1 MNKKFTDRLNEYLE
15 SECSD
20 FDMAFDYKWEE
31 DTACC
36 EVKIYRSDY
45 TKLEKLI
52 NFRYNE
58 KNDELEIELSEGS
71 FYETREYDYSVKYF
85 WMLVA
90 PSLFPNN

>member
-36 EVKIYRSDY
+36 EVKIYRSD
-45 TKLEKLI
+45 
-52 NFRYNE
+52 
-58 KNDELEIELSEGS
+58 
-71 FYETREYDYSVKYF
+71 
-85 WMLVA
+85 
-90 PSLFPNN
+90 

>member
-1 MNKKFTDRLNEYLE
+1 MNKKFTNRLNEYLE

-20 FDMAFDYKWEE
+20 FDMAFDYKCEE
-31 DTACC
+31 DTTCC

-45 TKLEKLI
+45 TKYEKLI
-52 NFRYNE
+52 NFKYNE